1 MPQSVTLESALL
13 MIHAAR
19 KEADEIGVPM
29 NIAVVDAGANLVA
42 FARMDGAW
50 LGSIE
55 IARNKA
61 WSARAFDMS
70 TRDLAGISQP
80 GDTAFGLPESTARD
94 VVIFPGGLPLKVRT
108 EDGDAVVGGI
118 GASGGLPDQDEQVA
132 QAGAAAFG

>member
-1 MPQSVTLESALL
+1 MPASVTLESALL

-19 KEADEIGVPM
+19 KKAEEIGVPM
-29 NIAVVDAGANLVA
+29 DVAVVDAGANLVA

-55 IARNKA
+55 IAINKA

-70 TRDLAGISQP
+70 TRELADISQP
-80 GDTAFGLPESTARD
+80 GDPAFGLPESTGRQVA
-94 VVIFPGGLPLKVRT
+94 IFPGGLPLK
-108 EDGDAVVGGI
+108 DGDAVVGAI

-132 QAGAAAFG
+132 RAGADAFAWP